1 MGHKG
6 LPSKFVPVYLPDLTE
21 AFCTAGQSAS
31 HAKDAQSVLGTDRLS
46 KVIMTTTVVAAS
58 GWRVPLCNGDTG
70 KRASH
75 FQSADNHQA

>member
-6 LPSKFVPVYLPDLTE
+6 LLSVFVTVYLPDLTE

-46 KVIMTTTVVAAS
+46 RVIMTNTVVTAS
-58 GWRVPLCNGDTG
+58 GWRIPLCNGDTG
-70 KRASH
+70 KKVSH
-75 FQSADNHQA
+75 FQSVDNHQA